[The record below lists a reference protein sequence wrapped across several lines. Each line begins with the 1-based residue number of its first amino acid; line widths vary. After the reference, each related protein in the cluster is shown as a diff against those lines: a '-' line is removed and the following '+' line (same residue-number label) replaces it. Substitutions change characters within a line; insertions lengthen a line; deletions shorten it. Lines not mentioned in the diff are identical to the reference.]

1 MTLLTCS
8 EIPIVP
14 ELRNI
19 KQNRF
24 SLGCV
29 ICRRRMFALPPKF
42 QAINLRRIWA
52 SLEDFTTNPEAIGMT
67 VVLTQ
72 SHRPYITISNT
83 LKTLWTERRIY
94 QKIFTVRK
102 RSCGKVMFSEVFVCP
117 QGERSL
123 SLVRCSSWEGG
134 SPWQRTPW
142 TETPRTVK
150 NGRYAS
156 YCNAFLC

>member
-24 SLGCV
+24 LLGCV

-42 QAINLRRIWA
+42 QAINVGRIWT
-52 SLEDFTTNPEAIGMT
+52 SLEDFSTNPEAIGIT
-67 VVLTQ
+67 VILTQ

-83 LKTLWTERRIY
+83 LKTLLTERRMY
-94 QKIFTVRK
+94 PKIFTVRK
-102 RSCGKVMFSEVFVCP
+102 RSCGKVMFSELFVSP
-117 QGERSL
+117 QGEGSL
-123 SLVRCSSWEGG
+123 SLVPCSSWGG
-134 SPWQRTPW
+134 LPDREPPGQTLPVR
-142 TETPRTVK
+142 
-150 NGRYAS
+150 
-156 YCNAFLC
+156 